1 MSEIKLICFDLDRT
15 LITNNSWYDFNLAM
29 GVTPEEDQK
38 LYDEYFQGKISYEV
52 WTSEL
57 LRLFQRNKKTSRSE
71 IIKILSKYNYADG
84 AIEIVRL
91 AASKG
96 YKVALIS
103 GSVDILVDLVSKDL
117 GIELAGATNTLVFD
131 NEDNLMDIK
140 CLGDDKYAKV
150 AILDDFCRKLGIDIT
165 ECVCVGDGDNDIELF
180 KKTKHGVTFKGSK
193 IESEAW
199 KTIDNLGELD
209 KVI

>member
-1 MSEIKLICFDLDRT
+1 
-15 LITNNSWYDFNLAM
+15 
-29 GVTPEEDQK
+29 
-38 LYDEYFQGKISYEV
+38 
-52 WTSEL
+52 
-57 LRLFQRNKKTSRSE
+57 
-71 IIKILSKYNYADG
+71 
-84 AIEIVRL
+84 
-91 AASKG
+91 
-96 YKVALIS
+96 
-103 GSVDILVDLVSKDL
+103 
-117 GIELAGATNTLVFD
+117 
-131 NEDNLMDIK
+131 
-140 CLGDDKYAKV
+140 V